1 MKEVI
6 RKHETKVPA
15 TSDFWDP
22 PQWLR
27 ELVRWEP
34 MREPAA
40 ILETLSRFVPDFD
53 IKETKDTYV
62 LKADLPGV
70 HVEDLEVHIAGNR
83 LKIAGRRAAEE
94 KKEGEAFYALERT
107 YGTFSRVFTLP
118 EGADPERVQA
128 ELQDGILTLIVPKR
142 PEEKTRQVT
151 VKTGRTGEMLR

>member
-1 MKEVI
+1 MMEVI
-6 RKHETKVPA
+6 RKHEVKVPP

-34 MREPAA
+34 MREPASF
-40 ILETLSRFVPDFD
+40 LETLPRFAPDFD
-53 IKETKDTYV
+53 IKETKDAYV

-94 KKEGEAFYALERT
+94 KKEGEAFYALERM
-107 YGTFSRVFTLP
+107 YGSFSRVFTFP
-118 EGADPERVQA
+118 EGADPDRVQA
-128 ELQDGILTLIVPKR
+128 ELQDGILTLVVPKR

-151 VKTGRTGEMLR
+151 VKTGR